1 MNLKYL
7 NNLLYYYNMSSVN
20 GLRYC
25 GLNNLGNTCYLN
37 TTLQCLK
44 NLDNFTEYFVND
56 KYLED
61 LERNKKESLVT
72 YEFSKLIKE
81 LINTNEKTISP
92 KNFVQTFTKFNMRSN
107 SCVKFIFGRQHDMH
121 EFLVY
126 LLDIIHVS
134 LEEEVEVKINGKPK
148 NKYDE
153 MKLQSVKEWATF
165 IENQYSELIEL
176 FFGQYIIDTNN
187 NENNVFISRKFES
200 FNNIS
205 LELMDV
211 NSKFFSKSLYDS
223 LDYHCKEEL
232 LEGDN
237 KYYDEDNDEYV
248 DAKRSLSFWKLP
260 KYLIIHLKRFRNN
273 LRKIDSLIQFPIKD
287 LDMAK
292 YCKNTREKSKYDL
305 ISVGNH
311 IGFSS
316 NAGHYFSMNKN
327 KDGKWLIHN
336 DSNVR
341 EIEYTDDE
349 DLGKKIITKNAYV
362 LIYEKK

>member
-1 MNLKYL
+1 M
-7 NNLLYYYNMSSVN
+7 
-20 GLRYC
+20 
-25 GLNNLGNTCYLN
+25 
-37 TTLQCLK
+37 
-44 NLDNFTEYFVND
+44 
-56 KYLED
+56 
-61 LERNKKESLVT
+61 
-72 YEFSKLIKE
+72 
-81 LINTNEKTISP
+81 NTNEKTISP
-92 KNFVQTFTKFNMRSN
+92 KKFVQTFTKFNMRSN

-153 MKLQSVKEWATF
+153 IKLQSVKEWATF
-165 IENQYSELIEL
+165 IKNQYSELIEL

-187 NENNVFISRKFES
+187 NEENIFISRKFES

-248 DAKRSLSFWKLP
+248 DAKRSLSFGDCQN
-260 KYLIIHLKRFRNN
+260 I
-273 LRKIDSLIQFPIKD
+273 
-287 LDMAK
+287 
-292 YCKNTREKSKYDL
+292 
-305 ISVGNH
+305 
-311 IGFSS
+311 
-316 NAGHYFSMNKN
+316 
-327 KDGKWLIHN
+327 
-336 DSNVR
+336 
-341 EIEYTDDE
+341 
-349 DLGKKIITKNAYV
+349 
-362 LIYEKK
+362 